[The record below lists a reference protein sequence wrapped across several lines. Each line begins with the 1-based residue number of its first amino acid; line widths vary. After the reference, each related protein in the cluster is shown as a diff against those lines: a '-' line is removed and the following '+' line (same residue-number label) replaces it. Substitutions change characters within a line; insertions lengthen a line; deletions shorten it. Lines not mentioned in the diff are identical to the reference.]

1 MLTLRKILV
10 YTGGLMTIIWGIAHI
25 LPVNNVVKG
34 FGNISADNIQIIR
47 MEWLIEAFAL
57 IFIGLLVI
65 VVTKIGDDK
74 CKTVKS
80 VYIMTFLML
89 IAMSV
94 LSLFTGFNIGFLP
107 YKLCP
112 VIFTASGILIL
123 QGAFQRGE
131 KKELK

>member
-1 MLTLRKILV
+1 MLTMRKILV
-10 YTGGLMTIIWGIAHI
+10 YAAGLLTIIWGISHI

-34 FGNISADNIQIIR
+34 FGNISADNILIIR
-47 MEWLIEAFAL
+47 MEWLTEAFTL

-80 VYIMTFLML
+80 IYIMAFLML

-94 LSLFTGFNIGFLP
+94 LSLFTGFKIDFLP

-112 VIFTASGILIL
+112 LIFTASGIFIL
-123 QGAFQRGE
+123 QGAFQRGV
-131 KKELK
+131 KKELT